1 MQSNHVNDLVV
12 ETGKVQII
20 LRLVFSSLMVLEI
33 LKMIELSVVFTVK
46 QNSALLICLFAILV
60 AFCSFRERHILS
72 LLLLTFSNFLLIF
85 QFDVVN
91 QHFAFLTS
99 LLAIFL
105 LEGLLSKTSLKKDDL
120 FRITAILLVSQMSV
134 LYLFAALWKMNPDY
148 LTGMQMLEH
157 IRTFLIFPN
166 YNNPHPTIYIGLS
179 ILGLVAE
186 VILSIQFVFRKLL
199 LEYVQTLGF
208 LFHLS
213 MIVLI
218 GEDIRN
224 SFQLFIFASAA
235 LIVYPL
241 CDSRNW
247 NESKLIVF
255 WDEQC
260 DFCGKSVKFF
270 RQLDQ
275 DLNFNY
281 VSNTKLG
288 QFKNLPF
295 DRDLIRDT
303 IIVFD
308 PESNRYWI
316 KSKAILHIITHN
328 YFFWFA
334 KPLNHLPFVFN
345 LTDKF
350 YDRVANQRTCHI

>member
-1 MQSNHVNDLVV
+1 MQSNHADELNT
-12 ETGKVQII
+12 ETEKVRII
-20 LRLVFSSLMVLEI
+20 LRLIFSSLMVIEI
-33 LKMIELSVVFTVK
+33 LKMIELSVVFMVK
-46 QNSALLICLFAILV
+46 QNSAIFVCLFAILV
-60 AFCSFRERHILS
+60 AIRSFKERHITNLF
-72 LLLLTFSNFLLIF
+72 LLTFANFILIF
-85 QFDVVN
+85 QFDIVN
-91 QHFAFLTS
+91 QHFAFLSS

-105 LEGLLSKTSLKKDDL
+105 LEGLLSKTSLEDDDL
-120 FRITAILLVSQMSV
+120 FRITGILLVSQMSV
-134 LYLFAALWKMNPDY
+134 LYFFAALWKMNPDY

-166 YNNPHPTIYIGLS
+166 SENPQPILYVGLS
-179 ILGLVAE
+179 ILGIITEL
-186 VILSIQFVFRKLL
+186 ILSIQFLLRKTL

-213 MIVLI
+213 MVVLI

-235 LIVYPL
+235 LMVYPL
-241 CDSRNW
+241 CDPRNW

-255 WDEQC
+255 WDGQC
-260 DFCGKSVKFF
+260 DFCGRSVKFF

-275 DLNFNY
+275 NLNFRY
-281 VSNTKLG
+281 ISNDNLV
-288 QFKNLPF
+288 QFQNLPF
-295 DRDLIRDT
+295 DRKLINDT

-308 PESNRYWI
+308 PETNRYWI
-316 KSKAILHIITHN
+316 KSKAILYIITHN

-334 KPLNHLPFVFN
+334 KPFTRLPFVFK

-350 YDRVANQRTCHI
+350 YDGVAKQRTCHI

>member
-1 MQSNHVNDLVV
+1 MQSNHANDLAI
-12 ETGKVQII
+12 ETGKIQII
-20 LRLVFSSLMVLEI
+20 LKLVFSSLMALEI
-33 LKMIELSVVFTVK
+33 LKMIELSVVFMVK
-46 QNSALLICLFAILV
+46 QNSALFVCLFAILV
-60 AFCSFRERHILS
+60 AIRSFSKRNVINLI
-72 LLLLTFSNFLLIF
+72 LLTFANFTLIF
-85 QFDVVN
+85 QFDIVN

-105 LEGLLSKTSLKKDDL
+105 LEGLLSKTSLMKDDL
-120 FRITAILLVSQMSV
+120 YRITAILLVSQMCV
-134 LYLFAALWKMNPDY
+134 LYLFAALWKVNPDY

-166 YNNPHPTIYIGLS
+166 NENPQPIVYIGLS
-179 ILGLVAE
+179 ILGLTAE
-186 VILSIQFVFRKLL
+186 LILSIQFMLRKIW
-199 LEYVQTLGF
+199 LECVQTLGF

-213 MIVLI
+213 MVVLI

-235 LIVYPL
+235 LMVYPL
-241 CDSRNW
+241 CDPRNW

-255 WDEQC
+255 WDEEC
-260 DFCGKSVKFF
+260 DFCGRSVKFF

-275 DLNFNY
+275 NLNFKY

-288 QFKNLPF
+288 QFEKLPF
-295 DRDLIRDT
+295 DGDLIRDT
-303 IIVFD
+303 IVVFD
-308 PESNRYWI
+308 PESHRYWI
-316 KSKAILHIITHN
+316 KSKAILYIVTHN

-334 KPLNHLPFVFN
+334 KLLTRLPFVFK

-350 YDRVANQRTCHI
+350 YDRVAKQRTCHI

>member
-12 ETGKVQII
+12 ATGKIQII
-20 LRLVFSSLMVLEI
+20 LRLIFSSLMVLEI
-33 LKMIELSVVFTVK
+33 LKMIELSVVFMVK
-46 QNSALLICLFAILV
+46 QNSAIFVCLFTILV
-60 AFCSFRERHILS
+60 AIRSFRERHLFNQF
-72 LLLLTFSNFLLIF
+72 LMTFANFILIF
-85 QFDVVN
+85 QFDIVN
-91 QHFAFLTS
+91 QHFAFLTC

-120 FRITAILLVSQMSV
+120 CRITAILLISQMSI

-148 LTGMQMLEH
+148 LTGMQMVEH
-157 IRTFLIFPN
+157 IRSFLIFPN
-166 YNNPHPTIYIGLS
+166 NQNPQPIVYIGLS

-186 VILSIQFVFRKLL
+186 VILSIQFMLRKIL

-213 MIVLI
+213 MVVLI
-218 GEDIRN
+218 GEDMRN
-224 SFQLFIFASAA
+224 SFQLIIFASAA

-241 CDSRNW
+241 CDPRNW

-255 WDEQC
+255 WDAQC
-260 DFCGKSVKFF
+260 DFCGRSVNFF
-270 RQLDQ
+270 RQVDQ

-281 VSNTKLG
+281 LSNAELG

-295 DRDLIRDT
+295 NRDLIRDT

-316 KSKAILHIITHN
+316 KSKAILYIITHN

-334 KPLNHLPFVFN
+334 KPLNRLPFVFK

-350 YDRVANQRTCHI
+350 YDHVAKQRTCHI

>member
-1 MQSNHVNDLVV
+1 MQSNHVNQLVV
-12 ETGKVQII
+12 GTGKVQIV
-20 LRLVFSSLMVLEI
+20 LRLIFSSLMVLEI
-33 LKMIELSVVFTVK
+33 LKMIELSAVFMVK
-46 QNSALLICLFAILV
+46 RNSALFVCLFAILI
-60 AFCSFRERHILS
+60 ATRSLRERHFINLF
-72 LLLLTFSNFLLIF
+72 LLTFANFTLIF

-105 LEGLLSKTSLKKDDL
+105 FEGLLSKTSINKDDL
-120 FRITAILLVSQMSV
+120 CRITAILLVSQMSV

-166 YNNPHPTIYIGLS
+166 RENPQPIFYIGLS
-179 ILGLVAE
+179 ILGLIAE
-186 VILSIQFVFRKLL
+186 VILSIQFILRKIL

-213 MIVLI
+213 MVVLI

-241 CDSRNW
+241 CDPRNW
-247 NESKLIVF
+247 HETKLIVF

-260 DFCGKSVKFF
+260 DFCEKSVKFF
-270 RQLDQ
+270 RKVDQ
-275 DLNFNY
+275 DLNFKY

-288 QFKNLPF
+288 QFRNLPF
-295 DRDLIRDT
+295 DKDLIQDT

-308 PESNRYWI
+308 PVSHRYWI
-316 KSKAILHIITHN
+316 KSKAILYIITHN

-334 KPLNHLPFVFN
+334 KPLNRLPFVFK
-345 LTDKF
+345 LTDKL
-350 YDRVANQRTCHI
+350 YDRVAKQRTCHI